1 MMYIFPSR
9 LRLACLAGVASAPEL
24 GVRGRRR
31 QHQSLP
37 DAAAPRKTRSAMDL
51 HSMVLDESAEQ
62 V

>member
-24 GVRGRRR
+24 GVRGR